1 MSFIRIV
8 KLRVLYFLFW
18 GSYISF
24 VEGIISFS
32 VSHSVPK
39 HFTSVSP
46 VEGGLVL
53 YLYLYYII
61 NILLPQSKIIP
72 TEENFLLAYS
82 IQSQN
87 LGAQLSSQ
95 DFLEIW
101 CHYDKDCSGYLD
113 FTGYLIIII
122 IDIYLMF
129 ICPVN

>member
-1 MSFIRIV
+1 MPIH
-8 KLRVLYFLFW
+8 L
-18 GSYISF
+18 
-24 VEGIISFS
+24 
-32 VSHSVPK
+32 
-39 HFTSVSP
+39 TSLSP

-53 YLYLYYII
+53 YLYYII
-61 NILLPQSKIIP
+61 NTLLPQSKIIP

-113 FTGYLIIII
+113 FTGYWMIIIKIMI
-122 IDIYLMF
+122 ILLNIHYITEYSLYY
-129 ICPVN
+129 